1 MSEQDVR
8 KHLLECAKQEFLAH
22 GFQGA
27 SLRRIC
33 AGAGVT
39 TGAVYFFFQNKEDM
53 FAQIVANTAA
63 ELTNL
68 GQALSMAE
76 LEEPDSG
83 PDCDLRLMEFLYRH
97 RDEAL
102 LLLERSQGTRHAG
115 FAEELYAQMRWSFT
129 LFFQR
134 YGAGKPDPELIRI
147 LVEMRMK
154 GNLELLKGDYTME
167 QVLELTRLTGVYA
180 DGGFR
185 GLTAELRKSNSEG

>member
-27 SLRRIC
+27 SLRRTC

-83 PDCDLRLMEFLYRH
+83 PDCVLRLMEFLYRH
-97 RDEAL
+97 RNEAL
-102 LLLERSQGTRHAG
+102 H
-115 FAEELYAQMRWSFT
+115 
-129 LFFQR
+129 
-134 YGAGKPDPELIRI
+134 
-147 LVEMRMK
+147 
-154 GNLELLKGDYTME
+154 LLK
-167 QVLELTRLTGVYA
+167 
-180 DGGFR
+180 
-185 GLTAELRKSNSEG
+185 

>member
-102 LLLERSQGTRHAG
+102 LLLERSQGTRYAG
-115 FAEELYAQMRWSFT
+115 FAEELYAQMRWAFA

-134 YGAGKPDPELIRI
+134 YGAGEPDPELIRI

-185 GLTAELRKSNSEG
+185 RLTAELRKSNSEG

>member
-63 ELTNL
+63 ELTNCGL
-68 GQALSMAE
+68 CQKISCN
-76 LEEPDSG
+76 PISSV
-83 PDCDLRLMEFLYRH
+83 C
-97 RDEAL
+97 
-102 LLLERSQGTRHAG
+102 
-115 FAEELYAQMRWSFT
+115 
-129 LFFQR
+129 
-134 YGAGKPDPELIRI
+134 
-147 LVEMRMK
+147 
-154 GNLELLKGDYTME
+154 
-167 QVLELTRLTGVYA
+167 VYHVSSK
-180 DGGFR
+180 R
-185 GLTAELRKSNSEG
+185 V